1 MIFFLKQEALG
12 SRASSLG
19 EAELERMRTERR
31 QLSQEVAEE
40 QSKLDKA
47 REERKGLE
55 GDVVRLKMAREQS
68 NKKLTWEIDLKFFFP
83 FFT

>member
-1 MIFFLKQEALG
+1 MGNDNNLSVLLLFQEALG
-12 SRASSLG
+12 SRITSLG

-31 QLSQEVAEE
+31 QLAQEVAEE

-47 REERKGLE
+47 RQERKGLE

-68 NKKLTWEIDLKFFFP
+68 NKKLT
-83 FFT
+83 